1 MSISLQAEYL
11 TGAYS
16 GMTQV
21 PRRLLVQ
28 LNAVCVLVSRQIG
41 NVGLLDGGG
50 KMTEGGQ
57 GRG

>member
-1 MSISLQAEYL
+1 M
-11 TGAYS
+11 
-16 GMTQV
+16 
-21 PRRLLVQ
+21 Q

-57 GRG
+57 ERGQEKACGRPAALNESDW